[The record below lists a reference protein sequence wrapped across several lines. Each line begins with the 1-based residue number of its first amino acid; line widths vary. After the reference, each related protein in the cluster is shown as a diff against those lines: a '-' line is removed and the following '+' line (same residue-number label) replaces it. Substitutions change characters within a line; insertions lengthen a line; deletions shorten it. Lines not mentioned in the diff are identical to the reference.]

1 MSKYS
6 PSYGQVNTEYAKR
19 MFTTAPDDD
28 GPVWMVN
35 LMKYRTEATY
45 ADGTKGISGKEADDR
60 YAPTKILREIGA
72 EIPFFGDVIATP
84 FGDGMQWDRVAVV
97 KYPTRRSFLEMQ
109 NRKDFQKK
117 HEHKDAGMEFTFVIG
132 CQPVSPQPAM
142 RPDTSIWPTVEHPP
156 TDEDGPIMVVHVIR
170 YEDGD
175 QNTHMEQYHN
185 TAAGPAAKIGGG
197 AAAWFNVEGTIMG
210 DGRRWDEVRF
220 NAFPSMKSFMSE
232 VFNDP
237 QRQEAA
243 NEHRARAIA
252 DTYTL
257 IVRPTIDTF
266 TTQGPA

>member
-6 PSYGQVNTEYAKR
+6 PSYGQVNKEYAKR

-45 ADGTKGISGKEADDR
+45 ADGTKGVSGKEADDR

-72 EIPFFGDVIATP
+72 EIPFFGDAISTISR
-84 FGDGMQWDRVAVV
+84 DGTQWDRVAVV

-109 NRKDFQKK
+109 NRQDFQKK

-132 CQPVSPQPAM
+132 CQPMSPQPVV
-142 RPDTSIWPTVEHPP
+142 RPDTSKWSAPDSI
-156 TDEDGPIMVVHVIR
+156 DDGPIMVVHVIR
-170 YEDGD
+170 YEEDGLD
-175 QNTHMEQYHN
+175 NHMVHYQN
-185 TAAGPAAKIGGG
+185 TAAGPATRIGGG

-210 DGRRWDEVRF
+210 DGRSWDEVRF
-220 NAFPSMKSFMSE
+220 NAFPSLKSFTEE
-232 VFNDP
+232 VVNDP
-237 QRQEAA
+237 DRMKAA
-243 NEHRARAIA
+243 SEHRERAIA
-252 DTYTL
+252 DTYTI

-266 TTQGPA
+266 TTQGPV

>member
-6 PSYGQVNTEYAKR
+6 PSYGQVNKDYAKA
-19 MFTTAPDDD
+19 MFTTAPEDD

-45 ADGTKGISGKEADDR
+45 ADGTKGVTGKEADDR

-84 FGDGMQWDRVAVV
+84 FGDGTQWDRVGVV

-109 NRKDFQKK
+109 NRQDFQKK
-117 HEHKDAGMEFTFVIG
+117 HEHKNAGMEFTFVIG
-132 CQPVSPQPAM
+132 CQPVSPQPAL
-142 RPDTSIWPTVEHPP
+142 RPDTSLWSSLEPTPS
-156 TDEDGPIMVVHVIR
+156 DDDGPIMVVHVIR
-170 YEDGD
+170 YEEGGRD
-175 QNTHMEQYHN
+175 THMEQYQS
-185 TAAGPAAKIGGG
+185 TAARPTANIGGG

-210 DGRRWDEVRF
+210 DGRSWDEVRF
-220 NAFPSMKSFMSE
+220 NAFPSMKLFMSE
-232 VFNDP
+232 VVNDP
-237 QRQEAA
+237 QRHEAQT
-243 NEHRARAIA
+243 EPRERAIA

-266 TTQGPA
+266 TTQGPI